1 MGDWRSLSRAP
12 LNRAQRLIA
21 FTPTGPLVDAA
32 LARPR
37 RCLRGRRW
45 CIRRRDVA
53 PALFGPAP
61 RLRCSG
67 LALLALLPLR

>member
-37 RCLRGRRW
+37 RYLRGR
-45 CIRRRDVA
+45 RRRDVA
-53 PALFGPAP
+53 PAQFGAVP
-61 RLRCSG
+61 RLRCSS

>member
-37 RCLRGRRW
+37 RCLRGRWRR
-45 CIRRRDVA
+45 ISRRDVA
-53 PALFGPAP
+53 PAPFGPATC
-61 RLRCSG
+61 LRCCR
-67 LALLALLPLR
+67 LALLALLPPR

>member
-37 RCLRGRRW
+37 RRLRG
-45 CIRRRDVA
+45 RRRDVA